1 MPRRLLVLV
10 RGLVV
15 FELLA
20 RARMSGDR
28 YCSVVEVVQR
38 ASTVGEAGQRALNKM
53 HVERSHHHAIRGHQR
68 CSAQRASFRSVYKE
82 NISELRQ
89 MVMSHRKDVTH
100 RSRDLW
106 HRIRAMCEL
115 SVLCHKRKVER
126 EERHREEIVKEG
138 NVKGISLTYRCASNS
153 KTDERRRR

>member
-1 MPRRLLVLV
+1 M
-10 RGLVV
+10 
-15 FELLA
+15 A
-20 RARMSGDR
+20 
-28 YCSVVEVVQR
+28 SV
-38 ASTVGEAGQRALNKM
+38 
-53 HVERSHHHAIRGHQR
+53 
-68 CSAQRASFRSVYKE
+68 RSVYKE

-126 EERHREEIVKEG
+126 EERQREEMSKKG
-138 NVKGISLTYRCASNS
+138 NVKGNFSYLPMCIQ
-153 KTDERRRR
+153 E